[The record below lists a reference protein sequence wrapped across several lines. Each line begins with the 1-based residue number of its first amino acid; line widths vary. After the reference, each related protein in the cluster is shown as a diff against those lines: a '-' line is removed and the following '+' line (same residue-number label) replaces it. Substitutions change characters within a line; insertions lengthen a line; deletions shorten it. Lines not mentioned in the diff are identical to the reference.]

1 MPSVYSGRHSV
12 PHFSFPFVLMR
23 VVSSVELTG
32 ALTVD
37 SHDTPH
43 VRFFLLAEAFAVV
56 PSLYP
61 FFTFLAKCLN
71 VRILP
76 VP

>member
-1 MPSVYSGRHSV
+1 
-12 PHFSFPFVLMR
+12 MR

>member
-1 MPSVYSGRHSV
+1 MMLVSLAELAGLQTANQLLSVH
-12 PHFSFPFVLMR
+12 
-23 VVSSVELTG
+23 EL
-32 ALTVD
+32 
-37 SHDTPH
+37 
-43 VRFFLLAEAFAVV
+43 RFFHLGETVAVV

-76 VP
+76 VPCPVRLLDLSDQW

>member
-1 MPSVYSGRHSV
+1 
-12 PHFSFPFVLMR
+12 MR

-32 ALTVD
+32 ALTVEIN
-37 SHDTPH
+37 DTPH

>member
-1 MPSVYSGRHSV
+1 
-12 PHFSFPFVLMR
+12 MR

-76 VP
+76 VPCPVRLLDLSDQW